1 MGDGVNGFRGKQP
14 QGGQGGSVK
23 AASGAGR
30 GHIGD
35 GEQRPRRVRWRL
47 LFQILQQGHFVP
59 DGAAHLGYEPIHIR
73 HILKLRPL
81 LVIAHHAED
90 GGGDDGTLAV
100 GPDFLALRLAH
111 QIVCQIP
118 GQHFRPVCVAFVD
131 GINDRLEKVVAHTF
145 GRVLEV
151 QHQHFI
157 PQLFQKFRGVVE

>member
-1 MGDGVNGFRGKQP
+1 MGNRINGFRGKQP
-14 QGGQGGSVK
+14 QGGEGGGVK
-23 AASGAGR
+23 AASGAGG

-35 GEQRPRRVRWRL
+35 GEQRPRRMRWRL

-59 DGAAHLGYEPIHIR
+59 DGSAHLRNEPIHIG

-100 GPDFLALRLAH
+100 GPDFFALRLAH
-111 QIVCQIP
+111 QIVGQIP
-118 GQHFRPVCVAFVD
+118 GQHFRPVCVALVD
-131 GINDRLEKVVAHTF
+131 SVNDRLEQIVTHTL

-151 QHQHFI
+151 QHQHLI
-157 PQLFQKFRGVVE
+157 SQLFQKFRGVVE